1 MHALRLHGRN
11 RRHVGLTC
19 ACWICC
25 SPVHV
30 FLRSGFFDGM
40 FNGSYSDSKSTTV
53 ELDEID
59 NRMAVRMIEYV
70 HIMELKR

>member
-1 MHALRLHGRN
+1 
-11 RRHVGLTC
+11 
-19 ACWICC
+19 
-25 SPVHV
+25 VHV

-59 NRMAVRMIEYV
+59 NRMAVRMI
-70 HIMELKR
+70 